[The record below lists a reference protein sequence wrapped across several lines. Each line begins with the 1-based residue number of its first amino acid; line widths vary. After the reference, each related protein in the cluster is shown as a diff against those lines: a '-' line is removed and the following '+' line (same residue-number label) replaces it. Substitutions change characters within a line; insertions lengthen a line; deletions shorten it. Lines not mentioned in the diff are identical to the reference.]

1 MTRVVDTR
9 EYLDVLRGLT
19 EEGKEVSLLISG
31 SSMAP
36 FLIHARDYV
45 YFRKPDRELKKGD
58 IVFFQRDS
66 GPQGSDL
73 RPDLLCQKKGQKN
86 SARRFLVG
94 IFRSCVDGFPPCAPG
109 SDQVLQPFQQAAK
122 AEKKLRTGT
131 EKIGYS
137 SARSVHL
144 LHRPYENAEP
154 ACIRPIA
161 KRFSMAGC
169 CNSSAG

>member
-36 FLIHARDYV
+36 FLINARDYV

-66 GPQGSDL
+66 GQYVMHRICRVKEDGYYLVGDGQTQVEGPIRRDQIFGLIYCVRRKGRKIQPGDFWWEFFAHVWIVFRPVRPVLTRLYGFLSRL
-73 RPDLLCQKKGQKN
+73 RRQKK
-86 SARRFLVG
+86 R
-94 IFRSCVDGFPPCAPG
+94 
-109 SDQVLQPFQQAAK
+109 
-122 AEKKLRTGT
+122 
-131 EKIGYS
+131 
-137 SARSVHL
+137 
-144 LHRPYENAEP
+144 
-154 ACIRPIA
+154 
-161 KRFSMAGC
+161 
-169 CNSSAG
+169 

>member
-1 MTRVVDTR
+1 MTRVVDTK

-66 GPQGSDL
+66 GQYVMHRICQVKEDGYYLVGDGQTQVEGPIRRDQIFGLIYCVRRKGRKIQPGDFWWEFFAHVWIVFRPVRPVLMRLYGFLSRL
-73 RPDLLCQKKGQKN
+73 RRQKK
-86 SARRFLVG
+86 R
-94 IFRSCVDGFPPCAPG
+94 
-109 SDQVLQPFQQAAK
+109 
-122 AEKKLRTGT
+122 
-131 EKIGYS
+131 
-137 SARSVHL
+137 
-144 LHRPYENAEP
+144 
-154 ACIRPIA
+154 
-161 KRFSMAGC
+161 
-169 CNSSAG
+169 

>member
-66 GPQGSDL
+66 GQYVMHRICRVKEDGYY
-73 RPDLLCQKKGQKN
+73 
-86 SARRFLVG
+86 LVG
-94 IFRSCVDGFPPCAPG
+94 DGQTQVEGPIRRDQIFGLIYCVRRKGRKIQPG
-109 SDQVLQPFQQAAK
+109 DFWGGNFSPMYGSFFVLC
-122 AEKKLRTGT
+122 
-131 EKIGYS
+131 
-137 SARSVHL
+137 V
-144 LHRPYENAEP
+144 
-154 ACIRPIA
+154 
-161 KRFSMAGC
+161 RF
-169 CNSSAG
+169 

>member
-31 SSMAP
+31 SSMSP

-66 GPQGSDL
+66 GQYVMHRICRVKEDGYY
-73 RPDLLCQKKGQKN
+73 
-86 SARRFLVG
+86 LVG
-94 IFRSCVDGFPPCAPG
+94 DGQTQVEGPIRRDQIFGLIYCVRRKSRKIQPGDFWWEFFAHVWTVFRPVRPALTRCYSLFSRLRRQKRS
-109 SDQVLQPFQQAAK
+109 
-122 AEKKLRTGT
+122 
-131 EKIGYS
+131 
-137 SARSVHL
+137 
-144 LHRPYENAEP
+144 
-154 ACIRPIA
+154 
-161 KRFSMAGC
+161 
-169 CNSSAG
+169 

>member
-31 SSMAP
+31 SSMSP

-66 GPQGSDL
+66 GHTTLWATG
-73 RPDLLCQKKGQKN
+73 
-86 SARRFLVG
+86 RRRWKDRFAG
-94 IFRSCVDGFPPCAPG
+94 IR
-109 SDQVLQPFQQAAK
+109 
-122 AEKKLRTGT
+122 
-131 EKIGYS
+131 S
-137 SARSVHL
+137 SA
-144 LHRPYENAEP
+144 
-154 ACIRPIA
+154 
-161 KRFSMAGC
+161 
-169 CNSSAG
+169 

>member
-31 SSMAP
+31 SSMSP

-66 GPQGSDL
+66 GQYVMH
-73 RPDLLCQKKGQKN
+73 RICQVKEDGYY
-86 SARRFLVG
+86 LVG
-94 IFRSCVDGFPPCAPG
+94 DGQTQVEGPIRRDQIFGLIYCVRRKGRKIQPGDFWWEFFAHVWTVFRPVRPVLTRCYSLFSRLRRQKRS
-109 SDQVLQPFQQAAK
+109 
-122 AEKKLRTGT
+122 
-131 EKIGYS
+131 
-137 SARSVHL
+137 
-144 LHRPYENAEP
+144 
-154 ACIRPIA
+154 
-161 KRFSMAGC
+161 
-169 CNSSAG
+169 